1 MKRITIIMC
10 AAALLLVAGCA
21 SAIAE
26 EAPTAKYGS
35 AFLAVCDVDEPAGA
49 VRIVQEMEARQ
60 AAEAE
65 AAAAAVDEVDEGEWY
80 DEGYYEPDYY
90 EESYAPA
97 YSGDG
102 FAQEG
107 VREHDGRTETYY
119 SSNVAYHYRT
129 PEWSVDDEGYY
140 RDGDGYYVVAASD
153 VAEGETLETS
163 KGTARVYDSGC
174 DDGVTDFYTAF

>member
-21 SAIAE
+21 TATAE
-26 EAPTAKYGS
+26 EPPTAKYG
-35 AFLAVCDVDEPAGA
+35 AFLAVNDMDEPHGA
-49 VRIVQEMEARQ
+49 VRVYQEMQARQ
-60 AAEAE
+60 AEEE
-65 AAAAAVDEVDEGEWY
+65 AATAAADEVDEGEWY
-80 DEGYYEPDYY
+80 DEGYYEPTY
-90 EESYAPA
+90 YAPS

-107 VREHDGRTETYY
+107 VREHDGRTETWY
-119 SSNVAYHYRT
+119 SSSTLYHYRT

-174 DDGVTDFYTAF
+174 DDGVTDFYVNFG